1 MLKATMDILVL
12 EPMDT
17 QDLDILDIMGPG
29 LMAIHTPMALI
40 LTPMEMVP
48 TLTPMDPTPTML
60 LARGLL
66 MLSPVLILTMV
77 PMDILDMDILDS
89 MGPDLM
95 AMVPILTPTDP
106 TPTTLLARG
115 LLILMLSLLLILTM
129 VPMDIQDMD
138 ILDSMEPDLM
148 DMLPILT
155 PMDHM
160 PMDPTPSTL
169 LARGLLMLSPPL
181 IPIMGTMDML
191 LLTVMDMLPD
201 HMDMLPMLRIPMDPD
216 TMDTDGNYIP
226 PSANNQPPCMLP
238 DSEEDLKFSCGRCH

>member
-1 MLKATMDILVL
+1 MLKLSPRLMLKATMDILVL

-48 TLTPMDPTPTML
+48 TLTPM
-60 LARGLL
+60 
-66 MLSPVLILTMV
+66 
-77 PMDILDMDILDS
+77 
-89 MGPDLM
+89 
-95 AMVPILTPTDP
+95 DP

-181 IPIMGTMDML
+181 IPTMGTMDML

-238 DSEEDLKFSCGRCH
+238 DSEEDLKFSCRRCH

>member
-1 MLKATMDILVL
+1 MLKLSPRLMLKATMDILVL

-95 AMVPILTPTDP
+95 AMVPILTPTD
-106 TPTTLLARG
+106 
-115 LLILMLSLLLILTM
+115 
-129 VPMDIQDMD
+129 
-138 ILDSMEPDLM
+138 
-148 DMLPILT
+148 
-155 PMDHM
+155 HM

-169 LARGLLMLSPPL
+169 LARGLLMLSLLL

-216 TMDTDGNYIP
+216 TMDTDGN
-226 PSANNQPPCMLP
+226 
-238 DSEEDLKFSCGRCH
+238 